1 MTKIIEGNNYVD
13 DRGKIYFNN
22 DFDLSPIKR
31 VYLIENKELSFIR
44 AWQGHKIERRWFTA
58 VSGSFVVKVVR
69 IDNWQN
75 PNPNTEI
82 KEYLLDSVKLDVLH
96 VDNGSLTSIQ
106 ATEIKSKLLVMSDY
120 LLGEIQD
127 EYRFPSDYFTN

>member
-1 MTKIIEGNNYVD
+1 MAIIIEGNNYKD

-22 DFDLSPIKR
+22 DFDLAPIKR

-58 VSGSFVVKVVR
+58 VSGSFIVKVVM
-69 IDNWQN
+69 IDNWEN

-96 VDNGSLTSIQ
+96 VDKGSLTSIQ
-106 ATEIKSKLLVMSDY
+106 ATEINSKLLVMSDY
-120 LLGEIQD
+120 FFGEIQD